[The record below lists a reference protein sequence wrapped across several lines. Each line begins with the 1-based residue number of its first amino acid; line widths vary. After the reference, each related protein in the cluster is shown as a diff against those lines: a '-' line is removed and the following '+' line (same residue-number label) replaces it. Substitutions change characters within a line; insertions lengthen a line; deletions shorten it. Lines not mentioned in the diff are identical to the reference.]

1 MGVRLPERR
10 EVRKKEKKGQ
20 RRGEVG
26 GKEVKGERKKR
37 EGGFP
42 A

>member
-10 EVRKKEKKGQ
+10 EVRKKLKKGQ

-26 GKEVKGERKKR
+26 GKEVKGERERR

>member
-10 EVRKKEKKGQ
+10 EVRTKEKKGQ